1 MQTVGEMLTQIFTN
15 FHPEVFTQFVMGYK
29 GVFILMVVGYILHFM
44 PKSAENSLQTVVTRS
59 PLLVQAVM
67 LAIAIFVVVQ
77 FKSAGVQPFI
87 YFQF

>member
-1 MQTVGEMLTQIFTN
+1 
-15 FHPEVFTQFVMGYK
+15 
-29 GVFILMVVGYILHFM
+29 MVVGYILHFL
-44 PKSAENSLQTVVTRS
+44 PKSAENSLQAVVTRS